1 MKTKILLIFQLAL
14 VKVFLIWQSLAQE
27 NKTQVLQ
34 SNILLSKIR
43 VCSMELKY
51 LEFGVPLASYFPV

>member
-14 VKVFLIWQSLAQE
+14 VKIVFLVWQSLAQE

-34 SNILLSKIR
+34 SNVLLREIR
-43 VCSMELKY
+43 VCSVELN
-51 LEFGVPLASYFPV
+51 LE